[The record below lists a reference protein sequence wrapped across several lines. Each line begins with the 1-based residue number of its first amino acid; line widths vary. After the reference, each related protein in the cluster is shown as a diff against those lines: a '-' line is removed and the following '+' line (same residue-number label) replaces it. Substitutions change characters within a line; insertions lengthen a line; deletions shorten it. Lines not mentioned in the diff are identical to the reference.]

1 MFLFFVNFYPGRI
14 KNLEDQLKES
24 TSRVKELEVRNKKGS
39 GVEWRGERERERERE
54 RLKAMNSGDENG

>member
-39 GVEWRGERERERERE
+39 GVEWRGGREREIESHE
-54 RLKAMNSGDENG
+54 